1 MATSTSECALAA
13 LTSMRDQREDVSII
27 LVDFRLGEMTGLE
40 LLEQAHVQ
48 HPDARRGVL
57 TTVGDGGASE
67 AIHRAKALGQ
77 LDFSVARPWDSP
89 EEFRYPQISD
99 AVAAWWRDNWQ
110 GFERVK
116 IIGHQWSHRSYQL
129 RDLGTRNAVPYGF
142 YSMDSDE
149 GRRLIKQYGID
160 VSRLPLLILADR
172 RVLMDPT
179 NPEIAEALGVSTTA
193 PMGTMDVS
201 IVGAGPAGMA
211 AAVYAASEGLR
222 TVVIEPESL
231 GGQAGASSMIRNYLG
246 FPGGISGRD
255 LTQRAH
261 QRALHFGARFVRT
274 LSATALRSE
283 GAMRVVTLS
292 VWKRD
297 QEPVGRACQRGR
309 L

>member
-1 MATSTSECALAA
+1 MATSKSECALAA

-27 LVDFRLGEMTGLE
+27 LVDFRLDEMTGLE

-48 HPDARRGVL
+48 HPDARH
-57 TTVGDGGASE
+57 GGASE

-89 EEFRYPQISD
+89 EESRYPQISD

-149 GRRLIKQYGID
+149 GRRLIKQFGID
-160 VSRLPLLILADR
+160 VSRLPVLILSDR

-222 TVVIEPESL
+222 TVVIEPDSL

-297 QEPVGRACQRGR
+297 QEPVGRACHRGR